1 VWIRE
6 KVQAMSWS
14 TNDIVKVAVGILINA
29 QNEVLVALRPQHN
42 PHGGL
47 WEFPGGKFEVNET
60 LLQAMCRELNEE
72 VGIEVTSISPLLTVH
87 HDYGAVK
94 VELNTWRIE
103 KYNGVPYG
111 REGQEVRWVSREEL
125 LKLDFP
131 EGNRIIVDVIARAL
145 EKKLASA

>member
-1 VWIRE
+1 
-6 KVQAMSWS
+6 MSWS
-14 TNDIVKVAVGILINA
+14 INNVVKVAVGIIINPL
-29 QNEVLVALRPQHN
+29 NEVLVALRPQHN

-72 VGIEVTSISPLLTVH
+72 IGIEVVSISPLLTVQ
-87 HDYGAVK
+87 HDYGAIN

-103 KYNGVPYG
+103 KYLGIPYG

-125 LKLDFP
+125 LKLSFP
-131 EGNRIIVDVIARAL
+131 EGNRLIVETIAKVL
-145 EKKLASA
+145 EQELAIS